1 MNRTQTETN
10 QLARLRTIAP
20 IVPYVSVI
28 IGMYLLQSAWAALLL
43 YQAQMAIVLSFEGQ
57 WHHIGALT
65 RCRKMRLV
73 AVAVVM
79 MFSGIALIGLA
90 PILGL
95 TQSRH
100 RADYVGL
107 TSGLPGIMPWCLH
120 CLSIGGGHW
129 LRYWC

>member
-1 MNRTQTETN
+1 MNRTQTEIN

-57 WHHIGALT
+57 RHHIGALT

-73 AVAVVM
+73 AVAGVM
-79 MFSGIALIGLA
+79 MFSGIALGCV
-90 PILGL
+90 PN
-95 TQSRH
+95 SRE
-100 RADYVGL
+100 R
-107 TSGLPGIMPWCLH
+107 
-120 CLSIGGGHW
+120 
-129 LRYWC
+129 R